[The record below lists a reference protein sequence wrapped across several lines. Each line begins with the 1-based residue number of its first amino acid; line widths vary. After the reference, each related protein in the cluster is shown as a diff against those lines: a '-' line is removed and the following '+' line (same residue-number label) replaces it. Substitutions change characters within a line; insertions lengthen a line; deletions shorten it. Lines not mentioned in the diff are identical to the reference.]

1 MTQRPSGERHEIF
14 RDYLDA
20 VGLHALAGA
29 EAAGLQASEWYAM
42 SQISLAGSLT
52 PGELSAR
59 TGLTTGAT
67 TRLIDRLERAGRVR
81 RVADPGDRRRVVVE
95 PAPDAPDV
103 DIDAIVGPA
112 RRRVGEVLERYTP
125 EQREVLFDYFRRAAP
140 AFREATEE
148 IRAALRDRKRR

>member
-42 SQISLAGSLT
+42 SQISLAGGLT